1 YLPIIAPPLPIIHVI
16 FGVAVVNTV
25 FPLFTL
31 LARLVEILFDIETDV
46 LTDLLVLNDLEALK
60 DADALTL
67 VETDLEAL
75 KLAEVEADLDE
86 LNDKDVEALKLAEV
100 EADFEALM
108 LAD

>member
-1 YLPIIAPPLPIIHVI
+1 M
-16 FGVAVVNTV
+16 
-25 FPLFTL
+25 
-31 LARLVEILFDIETDV
+31 
-46 LTDLLVLNDLEALK
+46 LNDLEALK

>member
-1 YLPIIAPPLPIIHVI
+1 MATSEFFIE
-16 FGVAVVNTV
+16 
-25 FPLFTL
+25 L
-31 LARLVEILFDIETDV
+31 LILI
-46 LTDLLVLNDLEALK
+46 
-60 DADALTL
+60 L